1 MKKISILLALVLVIS
16 CVGVSAAQYNFIV
29 DGKPVTYDEAPFE
42 DGEKLYVPIRAIFEA
57 LGANVFWDGET
68 QTVLATTENE
78 TYAMQVDRTTLH
90 KSNASVEMDGP
101 VKKVNSRTFV
111 TLDSVLMVFDVASDL
126 DHETNTVVFMPL
138 TDKPVTEEVK
148 EEVKEDAK
156 EEVKEDAKEEVKEE
170 VKEESEEV
178 DGVEEVVKD
187 SEKTV
192 EEETTEEVV
201 EDEAVEEEVSE
212 APEEVVEET
221 DEK

>member
-1 MKKISILLALVLVIS
+1 MLVIS

-156 EEVKEDAKEEVKEE
+156 EEVKEDAKEEVKEDAKEEVKEE

-201 EDEAVEEEVSE
+201 EEEAVEAEVSE